1 MIRLPQNSNCI
12 IYFLF
17 RIDHVMAGLH
27 MYAAFKKKRQWRNFV
42 IFNEDVYVP
51 ENITFLKGGSSW
63 HCLYYIQQ
71 IRSFKKCKNRGKI
84 HYMVPWPLLKH
95 YITLQ
100 IVLASLLSTTSRIL
114 AKHSREFLQPLDR
127 CQYKAT
133 AFLRKLESRVEQ
145 RHLNCKSGTKT
156 NSDSMAILYYIVHG
170 IESSI

>member
-27 MYAAFKKKRQWRNFV
+27 MYAAFKRRRQWRNFV

-84 HYMVPWPLLKH
+84 HYVVPWPILHSKL
-95 YITLQ
+95 YWYPFNLQ
-100 IVLASLLSTTSRIL
+100 KAVKAINTEVSDSHNFQPSYLFSGNFTDPVEGPSIDPLST
-114 AKHSREFLQPLDR
+114 
-127 CQYKAT
+127 Y
-133 AFLRKLESRVEQ
+133 AFNFNITFNVINLCS
-145 RHLNCKSGTKT
+145 
-156 NSDSMAILYYIVHG
+156 
-170 IESSI
+170 